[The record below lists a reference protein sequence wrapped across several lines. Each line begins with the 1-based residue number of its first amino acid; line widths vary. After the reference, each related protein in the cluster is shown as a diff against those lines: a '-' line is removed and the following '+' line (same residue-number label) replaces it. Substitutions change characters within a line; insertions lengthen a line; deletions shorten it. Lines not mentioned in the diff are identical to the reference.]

1 MADRYRLDVYQP
13 LFRYISTGD
22 PGELFFDLGERAKC
36 MGLPPETFFPPN
48 ATDVRRAK
56 AFCNGDDPEYP
67 TVCPAREQCLAIG
80 LQYKLAG
87 VWGGTSESD
96 RRRIRKKQKAAEA
109 AALRAKQR
117 KERATARAR
126 AARKRA
132 AKQKPVKK

>member
-22 PGELFFDLGERAKC
+22 PGELFFNLGERAKC
-36 MGLPPETFFPPN
+36 TGLPPQTFFPPN

-56 AFCNGDDPEYP
+56 SFCNGDDPEYP
-67 TVCPAREQCLAIG
+67 SVCPAREQCLAIG

-87 VWGGTSESD
+87 VWGGTSERD
-96 RRRIRKKQKAAEA
+96 RRRIRKKQKAAELQA
-109 AALRAKQR
+109 ERLRLR
-117 KERATARAR
+117 KERATTRAR

-132 AKQKPVKK
+132 AKGRVKK